1 MPRGGASEGSGTFHG
16 EMTKVSDLLAPGIL
30 AR

>member
-1 MPRGGASEGSGTFHG
+1 MPRGGASEGSVAFHG
-16 EMTKVSDLLAPGIL
+16 EMTKVSGLRAPGIL

>member
-1 MPRGGASEGSGTFHG
+1 MPRGGVSEGRGFHG
-16 EMTKVSDLLAPGIL
+16 EMTKVSGLSAPGIL

>member
-1 MPRGGASEGSGTFHG
+1 MPRGGASNPTGAFHG
-16 EMTKVSDLLAPGIL
+16 EMTKVGGLRAPGML